1 MSTSW
6 FSSSVPCSAFFENDA
21 TRHVG
26 GKSQHCCHSDV
37 NALRLLERRRHRIV
51 VAAGSGNS
59 RMRDIRT
66 RSTTIACAAGVLA
79 LGASSAHAQ
88 PTAST
93 TGNIVVETVAKGLD
107 HPWALAFL
115 PDGRMLVTERPGSL
129 RIVSR
134 DGKLSPALA
143 GVPKVF
149 ASGQGGLHDVIIDR
163 GYGQNQTIYLCYAE
177 PLGPGARTAL
187 ARARLVDAG
196 TPRLEDVTVIFQQDG
211 PLSHGNHFGCR
222 IVQTP
227 DGNL

>member
-1 MSTSW
+1 M
-6 FSSSVPCSAFFENDA
+6 
-21 TRHVG
+21 
-26 GKSQHCCHSDV
+26 
-37 NALRLLERRRHRIV
+37 
-51 VAAGSGNS
+51 
-59 RMRDIRT
+59 
-66 RSTTIACAAGVLA
+66 RSTTIACAAAVLA

-93 TGNIVVETVAKGLD
+93 AGNIVVETVAKGLD

-163 GYGQNQTIYLCYAE
+163 DYGRNQTIYFCYAE
-177 PLGPGARTAL
+177 PVGAGARTAL
-187 ARARLVDAG
+187 ARARLVD
-196 TPRLEDVTVIFQQDG
+196 
-211 PLSHGNHFGCR
+211 
-222 IVQTP
+222 
-227 DGNL
+227 